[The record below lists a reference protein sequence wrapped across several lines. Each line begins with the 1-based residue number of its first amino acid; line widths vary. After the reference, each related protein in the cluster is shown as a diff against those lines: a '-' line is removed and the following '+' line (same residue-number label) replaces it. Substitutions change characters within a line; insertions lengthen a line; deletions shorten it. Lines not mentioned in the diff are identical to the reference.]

1 MKLKEKFREREKK
14 NWVEILLSSCSLV
27 NVQVKGMGENDEN
40 FQSIFWLGFFLLKKK
55 LKLQLQ
61 REFKIRDF
69 YLLGSYPL
77 VGRHVVN
84 GSKVGCYVV
93 NELEVS

>member
-1 MKLKEKFREREKK
+1 MGVCFTHIGAPCCETWLKFEVKVRLRREK
-14 NWVEILLSSCSLV
+14 
-27 NVQVKGMGENDEN
+27 
-40 FQSIFWLGFFLLKKK
+40 
-55 LKLQLQ
+55 
-61 REFKIRDF
+61 REKKIRDF

-84 GSKVGCYVV
+84 EMKVGCYVV

>member
-1 MKLKEKFREREKK
+1 MLICKFKVVGKK
-14 NWVEILLSSCSLV
+14 NISGRGLCLTHIGAPCCETWLEFEIAG
-27 NVQVKGMGENDEN
+27 VKVA
-40 FQSIFWLGFFLLKKK
+40 IAKKIK
-55 LKLQLQ
+55 V
-61 REFKIRDF
+61 RDF

-84 GSKVGCYVV
+84 ETKVGCFVV

>member
-1 MKLKEKFREREKK
+1 MYVVNKPEFSKFPKK
-14 NWVEILLSSCSLV
+14 IKV
-27 NVQVKGMGENDEN
+27 
-40 FQSIFWLGFFLLKKK
+40 
-55 LKLQLQ
+55 
-61 REFKIRDF
+61 RDF

-84 GSKVGCYVV
+84 EPKVGCFVV